1 MNTLFAHI
9 PKWIQGLFPGLVWRV
24 QTKQKELY
32 LTFDDGPTPEIT
44 EWTLDLLKK
53 YGAKATFFCLGRNCV
68 AHPLLFQKITAAGHR
83 IGNHSFD
90 HKKGWKTSTHHYVQ
104 NILKAE
110 EIYKEKGGENDRKLF
125 RPPYGKLLP
134 SQIRALKKKGYR
146 IVFWDVLSLD
156 FDTKVQKKHAG
167 KHLKN
172 TVKKE
177 AYLFFTTVSKRRKN
191 SNTFCPKSWRIFQ
204 KKATFF
210 YDWTKR
216 ISEPK

>member
-90 HKKGWKTSTHHYVQ
+90 HKKGWKTSTHNYVQ

-146 IVFWDVLSLD
+146 IIFWDVLSLD
-156 FDTKVQKKHAG
+156 FDTKVPKETCWKTLEKHSQKGSILVFHDSVKAEE
-167 KHLKN
+167 KLKYLLPK
-172 TVKKE
+172 VLAHFSKKG
-177 AYLFFTTVSKRRKN
+177 YLFLRL
-191 SNTFCPKSWRIFQ
+191 
-204 KKATFF
+204 
-210 YDWTKR
+210 D
-216 ISEPK
+216 

>member
-104 NILKAE
+104 NILKARR
-110 EIYKEKGGENDRKLF
+110 NLQRK
-125 RPPYGKLLP
+125 RGRKRQKTISP
-134 SQIRALKKKGYR
+134 SLRKTLA
-146 IVFWDVLSLD
+146 
-156 FDTKVQKKHAG
+156 
-167 KHLKN
+167 
-172 TVKKE
+172 
-177 AYLFFTTVSKRRKN
+177 FTN
-191 SNTFCPKSWRIFQ
+191 SSP
-204 KKATFF
+204 
-210 YDWTKR
+210 
-216 ISEPK
+216 

>member
-9 PKWIQGLFPGLVWRV
+9 PKWLQGLLPGLVWRV
-24 QTKQKELY
+24 RTKEKELY

-68 AHPLLFQKITAAGHR
+68 AYPLLFQKITAAGHR

-110 EIYKEKGGENDRKLF
+110 ETYKE
-125 RPPYGKLLP
+125 
-134 SQIRALKKKGYR
+134 
-146 IVFWDVLSLD
+146 
-156 FDTKVQKKHAG
+156 
-167 KHLKN
+167 
-172 TVKKE
+172 
-177 AYLFFTTVSKRRKN
+177 
-191 SNTFCPKSWRIFQ
+191 
-204 KKATFF
+204 
-210 YDWTKR
+210 
-216 ISEPK
+216 